1 MGKSRQTVC
10 GRPRRILRIFSLRWE
25 IAYFHFAGISPNQNN
40 SGCRFQESFF
50 RISSGTYLTQ
60 QKKYCGNRCELSN
73 WSWAAVTWQWSS
85 SHLLSLKRFLSL
97 PPRLATPL
105 EKKVCCLGGRNRAG
119 LCLQKKN
126 RRSGR
131 SNGSRSGACALI
143 FALCHCKV
151 PVLSHERCQTLKSR
165 M

>member
-60 QKKYCGNRCELSN
+60 QKNYCGNRCELSN
-73 WSWAAVTWQWSS
+73 WIWAAVIWQWSS

-97 PPRLATPL
+97 PPRLANPL
-105 EKKVCCLGGRNRAG
+105 KKKACCLGGKTRAS
-119 LCLQKKN
+119 LYLQKKN
-126 RRSGR
+126 RR
-131 SNGSRSGACALI
+131 
-143 FALCHCKV
+143 
-151 PVLSHERCQTLKSR
+151 PVVNHAWCQTFQKRKVVAHELRSFL
-165 M
+165 